1 MTAEAADPAD
11 PSLTTTATDGSNSE
25 AGPVITP
32 KESSLTGEEQAS
44 PGLSADVHDG
54 ELSTGSSDQMMPTP
68 PIESAPESAPTAPT
82 APYTG
87 DAVLAD
93 VAPTGSFASEDDMGD
108 SDFVSY
114 GGSDDDDDL
123 EEEELPPPPPEV
135 HFNIME
141 LEPLGFTGLEEAR
154 TLVFASKRT
163 RDRFE
168 TSLGELDS
176 AGEEGRR
183 RALGWWVLAEYEQAA
198 KELQSHEQDDTA
210 AFTRGKA
217 LGSLGQWNAAV
228 AIFERLSKS
237 YPDEPRPRA
246 AMLEARLE
254 GALSKDPEDIEAL
267 ADEIAG
273 AVAQA
278 PGNFA
283 ETSEGYYIA
292 GRAAEV
298 RRDWEAALNSFEK
311 GYEAGPADRVLISR
325 FAHLAER
332 TGVDDRAIALY
343 EELMDMPPV
352 ERSTLMNLGV
362 LYEDHGRDSNA
373 AACYDIVHQNDG
385 TDTQA
390 RLYLSDA
397 RAAMEMYYDEDM
409 EKKEDRLNQIL
420 RIPITDFELSVRAR
434 NCLNKMQILALG
446 DLVQRT
452 EQELLSYKNFGETS
466 LHEIKEILH
475 SKGLRLGMPRDE
487 AVASIEAH
495 ARRMSSGDRGD
506 VMNKPILELQLSI
519 RARRTVESLGCLTVG
534 DVTKHSAEE
543 LLGMPNFGQ
552 TSLQE
557 LRNKLGEL
565 TLKLNGE

>member
-1 MTAEAADPAD
+1 MTAEAADPA
-11 PSLTTTATDGSNSE
+11 
-25 AGPVITP
+25 
-32 KESSLTGEEQAS
+32 ESSPTTSPSDPQAS
-44 PGLSADVHDG
+44 DSPQEEPQAKPAIEEPAEQVPDAAAG
-54 ELSTGSSDQMMPTP
+54 EDQV
-68 PIESAPESAPTAPT
+68 AHL
-82 APYTG
+82 
-87 DAVLAD
+87 DAYI
-93 VAPTGSFASEDDMGD
+93 SEEP
-108 SDFVSY
+108 
-114 GGSDDDDDL
+114 
-123 EEEELPPPPPEV
+123 EEEPEPEPPVPEV
-135 HFNIME
+135 FNDFDIKNA
-141 LEPLGFTGLEEAR
+141 EPLGFAALESAR
-154 TLVFASKRT
+154 TDVFASQRS
-163 RDRFE
+163 RDRFQE
-168 TSLGELDS
+168 SLLAMDTS
-176 AGEEGRR
+176 GEEGRR
-183 RALGWWVLAEYEQAA
+183 RALGWWVLAEYQRAA
-198 KELQSHEQDDTA
+198 DELQSHEQEDTA

-217 LGSLGQWNAAV
+217 LGSLKRWGEAA
-228 AIFERLSKS
+228 AIFERLSKA
-237 YPDEPRPRA
+237 YPEEPRPRA
-246 AMLEARLE
+246 ALLEARLE
-254 GALSKDPEDIEAL
+254 AALAQDPEDTEAL

-283 ETSEGYYIA
+283 ETPEGLYIA
-292 GRAAEV
+292 ARAAEV
-298 RRDWEAALNSFEK
+298 RRDWEAALNSYEK
-311 GYEAGPADRVLISR
+311 GFEAGGDPNRVLISR

-332 TGVDDRAIALY
+332 MGEDERAISLY
-343 EELMDMPPV
+343 EELLNMPPV

-362 LYEDHGRDSNA
+362 LYEDHGRDSDA
-373 AACYDIVHQNDG
+373 AACYDIVNKNDG
-385 TDTQA
+385 TDELA

-434 NCLNKMQILALG
+434 NCLNKMQINTLG
-446 DLVQRT
+446 DLVMRT

-495 ARRMSSGDRGD
+495 ARRMNSGDRGD

-534 DVTKHSAEE
+534 DITKHSAEE

-565 TLKLNGE
+565 SIKLKGE